1 MTVVWFQVQQITLF
15 VKSLVLART
24 DLQGKDLVKLN
35 DTVDGS
41 RVHIDFGG

>member
-15 VKSLVLART
+15 VKALVLAT
-24 DLQGKDLVKLN
+24 DLPEKNLVKLN

>member
-15 VKSLVLART
+15 LKALVLAT
-24 DLQGKDLVKLN
+24 DLPEKDLVKLN
-35 DTVDGS
+35 DTVDGA